1 MNKFL
6 HFTACLGLFFTVVL
20 NVTDAQVGVCYGML
34 GNNLPP
40 ASDVVALYKQHNITM
55 MRLFDPSQPALE
67 ALRDSNIDVILGIPN
82 SDLQYLAASQAN
94 ADAWV
99 QKNINNFTNVKFK
112 YIAVGN
118 EVDPSQR
125 ASVLL
130 AMQNI
135 HKSVS
140 TANLEIKV
148 STVIDTGLIA
158 NSYPPENGTFG
169 SDVFPYITPIVRFLV
184 DNSGPLL
191 VNVYP
196 YFAYINNKAQI
207 SLDYALFTSSGVV
220 MPSGVRYQNLFYAI
234 VDSIY
239 AALEKINGSTVR
251 IVVSESGWP
260 SAGGDTTTFDY
271 AKTYLTNMIQR
282 VKSGT
287 PKRPGEPIETY
298 VFAMF
303 DENQKS
309 PEYEK
314 NFGVFT
320 PDKQLKYPINF

>member
-1 MNKFL
+1 M
-6 HFTACLGLFFTVVL
+6 GLFFTVVL
-20 NVTDAQVGVCYGML
+20 NVTDAQVGVCYGTL

-55 MRLFDPSQPALE
+55 MRLFDPNQLALE
-67 ALRDSNIDVILGIPN
+67 ALRGSNIDVILGIPN
-82 SDLQYLAASQAN
+82 SDLEYLAASQEN
-94 ADAWV
+94 ADSWF
-99 QKNINNFTNVKFK
+99 QKNVNNFTDVKFT

-118 EVDPSQR
+118 EVGPSQR
-125 ASVLL
+125 ASVLP

-135 HKSVS
+135 HTAVS
-140 TANLEIKV
+140 AAGLGIKV
-148 STVIDTGLIA
+148 STVIDTRLVA

-169 SDVFPYITPIVRFLV
+169 LDVVPYISPIVQFLV

-196 YFAYINNKAQI
+196 YFAYINNKEQI
-207 SLDYALFTSSGVV
+207 PLDYALFTSDGVV
-220 MPSGVRYQNLFYAI
+220 MPSGVMYQNLFYAI
-234 VDSIY
+234 VDATY
-239 AALEKINGSTVR
+239 ASLEKVGGSTVR

-260 SAGGDTTTFDY
+260 STGGDTTTVDY

-287 PKRPGEPIETY
+287 PKRPGETIETY
-298 VFAMF
+298 IFAMF

-314 NFGVFT
+314 NFGIFT
-320 PDKQLKYPINF
+320 PDKQLKYPISF